1 MVSEGIELKYD
12 LSLCLSLLTL
22 MYYLLVVNSMECY
35 ANRVCVC
42 VRVEIKWYVNRGTMQ
57 PAVKVKYCMGFWQEI
72 KLKGCV

>member
-42 VRVEIKWYVNRGTMQ
+42 VRVEIKW
-57 PAVKVKYCMGFWQEI
+57 
-72 KLKGCV
+72 